1 MPGAVEVPKAVSVVV
16 VICLCGK
23 LPPPS
28 VPKALPVR
36 GAQGGFRLF
45 GASYR
50 TTVQA
55 AGNKWGRGRGLAVTT
70 NLVPPAPPPD
80 PGGVPRVTSPKL
92 RISHRRGLQLLS
104 PMPKALVSGARPAGL
119 GRDLPPCSSGL
130 GARVAAR
137 AG

>member
-1 MPGAVEVPKAVSVVV
+1 MR
-16 VICLCGK
+16 LGK

-70 NLVPPAPPPD
+70 NMLSFGRMLTWSHPPPR
-80 PGGVPRVTSPKL
+80 PTREVSPELQVPSSASASGGTS
-92 RISHRRGLQLLS
+92 SF
-104 PMPKALVSGARPAGL
+104 
-119 GRDLPPCSSGL
+119 
-130 GARVAAR
+130 
-137 AG
+137 